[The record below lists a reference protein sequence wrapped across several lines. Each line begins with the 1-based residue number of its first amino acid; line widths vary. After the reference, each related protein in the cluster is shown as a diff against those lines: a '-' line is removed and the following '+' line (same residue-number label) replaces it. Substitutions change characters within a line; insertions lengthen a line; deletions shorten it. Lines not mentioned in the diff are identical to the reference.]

1 MKTILQIIAHWTP
14 VAICAFISLIA
25 LYADSPAGKLAFFR
39 LLPFCFFCVAVVT
52 TSMNWEMRVLR
63 KRLADLEQKKSS

>member
-1 MKTILQIIAHWTP
+1 MKTLLPNMAHWTP
-14 VAICAFISLIA
+14 AAICAFISLAA

-39 LLPFCFFCVAVVT
+39 LLPFCFFSVAIVT
-52 TSMNWEMRVLR
+52 TSMHWELRVLR